1 MQNVFLL
8 SILITLISFTV
19 GNSQTT
25 QDTVIIAVN
34 ENNDRAIE
42 LKGLLLDMDMQTPLP
57 YANIYVLHKNRGA
70 ISNEKGHFSINIA
83 GLDETDTLRF
93 QYIGYKTKTV
103 TISDLDSSS
112 VVYLKENIINLSEIL
127 VFGSNPDPKSIVKK
141 VLENKDSNYKK
152 TTSKDEVFLR
162 EREIADIEKFKLNY
176 KKSTISELDREMIAL
191 IEERTPGYVT
201 SYTDCLVYLYF
212 NKNQDD
218 SVTLKIN
225 PTRAVSLKEEYI
237 ADLEQLGLLFESILA
252 NTGEDEYWKVKSG
265 IFGHKLDLDEDF
277 DESTKDS
284 LTDYKTNMSYFNSRV
299 KYHLRYSTL
308 DDDDEWEFLHKTSKY
323 KYTLAGGTRVNG
335 EDVYIIDFVPDK
347 SGLYIGRMYISI
359 NAFALIRADYEYTP
373 GKTGTDFHLLG
384 VGYTENQFSGSI
396 YFERKADNYVL
407 KYFSR
412 RTGFNA
418 TVDRNL
424 ALLKKRKRFLFDKKL
439 NEIKVGLELSVK
451 VEESIEY
458 LVLNRQAISDKQFAD
473 FEQMKKMEIIYV
485 DQFDDNLWKGYSIIE
500 PTEQMRE
507 YKKQEVNFTE

>member
-1 MQNVFLL
+1 MQRVFLL

-25 QDTVIIAVN
+25 QDTVIIEVN
-34 ENNDRAIE
+34 ENSDPAGE

-70 ISNEKGHFSINIA
+70 ISNEKGHFSIDIA

-93 QYIGYKTKTV
+93 QYIGYKTKTI

-112 VVYLKENIINLSEIL
+112 VVYLKESIINLSEIL

-152 TTSKDEVFLR
+152 ATSRNKVFLR

-191 IEERTPGYVT
+191 IVEKTPKYVT
-201 SYTDCLVYLYF
+201 SYTDFLGHLYF

-237 ADLEQLGLLFESILA
+237 ADLEQLGSLFESILA
-252 NTGEDEYWKVKSG
+252 NTGEDEYWKIKSG
-265 IFGHKLDLDEDF
+265 IFGQKLDLDEDF

-284 LTDYKTNMSYFNSRV
+284 LTDYKTNLSYFSSRV
-299 KYHLRYSTL
+299 RYQLGYITL
-308 DDDDEWEFLHKTSKY
+308 DDDDEWEFLHKTGKY

-335 EDVYIIDFVPDK
+335 EDVYIIDFAPDK
-347 SGLYIGRMYISI
+347 SGLYVGRMYISI
-359 NAFALIRADYEYTP
+359 NTFALIRADYDYAQ

-384 VGYTENQFSGSI
+384 VGYTENEFSGSI
-396 YFERKADNYVL
+396 YFEKKADNYVL

-418 TVDRNL
+418 TIDRNL

-439 NEIKVGLELSVK
+439 KEIKVGLELSVK

-458 LVLNRQAISDKQFAD
+458 LVLDRKGISDKQFAD

-500 PTEQMRE
+500 PTKQMRE
-507 YKKQEVNFTE
+507 YKKQ